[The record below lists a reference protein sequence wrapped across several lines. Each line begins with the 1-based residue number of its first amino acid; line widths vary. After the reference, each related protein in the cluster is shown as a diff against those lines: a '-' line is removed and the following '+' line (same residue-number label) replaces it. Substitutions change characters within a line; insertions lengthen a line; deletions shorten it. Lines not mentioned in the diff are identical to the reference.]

1 MNKKFLKFI
10 YRNLRDAY
18 LTYQFPREGGYS
30 YFRGVFESFEQ
41 AIASAPKSKSIG
53 YNNAALAEEYCN
65 SKTQLETIQ
74 DYDYPMLFWLQS
86 IFNEKKSDNISILDF
101 GGNVGIH
108 FYAYQKYIYYPENL
122 KWLVLD
128 VPEIVKSGKNLS
140 QANPSSKLDFTES
153 IEHISGKNVFM
164 ASGSIQYSI
173 EDLSVLLKPL
183 LKKPKHLLLNRIPL
197 GETEQF
203 VTLQNGGKVF
213 YAQYVFNRFNFIKSL
228 QEIGYDLIDLW
239 EDKLDRCIIP
249 FYPQKSIQFYHGMY
263 LKLRDD
269 TL

>member
-10 YRNLRDAY
+10 YRNLRDTY
-18 LTYQFPREGGYS
+18 LIYQFPREGGYS

-65 SKTQLETIQ
+65 SKAQLETIR

-86 IFNEKKSDNISILDF
+86 IFIERKLDNISILDF

-128 VPEIVKSGKNLS
+128 VPEIVKSGKKLS
-140 QANPSSKLDFTES
+140 QANPSSKLGFTES
-153 IEHISGKNVFM
+153 IEHISGKDVFM
-164 ASGSIQYSI
+164 ASGSIQYV

-183 LKKPKHLLLNRIPL
+183 IKKPKYLLLNRIPL
-197 GETEQF
+197 GEAEQF

-249 FYPQKSIQFYHGMY
+249 FYPQKSIHFYHGMY
-263 LKLRDD
+263 LKLRDEA
-269 TL
+269 L